1 MKFNLLQ
8 YFPVIILA
16 AAALLLAVSYRQSQ
30 TLEDIY
36 LDQVERDLQ
45 IRLELLEPDL
55 ARNLP
60 GWSPEAL
67 QEYCRRTSKQIKA
80 RLTVID
86 AHGVVLADS
95 ERMDSWDN
103 HAGRPEVQSALDG
116 RPSRIIRYSD
126 SLNTRMIYLAIPMHC
141 EYGNYVLRASMS
153 INAID
158 SVLWKAR
165 LQMIELGILAA
176 VLTVILSYYLARR
189 FNRPLE
195 DLIRRASAIAAGNLK
210 LRLPVPKRGEVR
222 ELALAMSD
230 MAEQLKARIAEITRD
245 KNERD
250 AIFAAMSEG
259 VVVLD
264 AAGKIMECN
273 RAARRMLNLPLPLS
287 GAGIQNEELDF
298 FVESLFRH
306 GRTDELELALPGPG
320 RERQLRVWGTL
331 LKFAEDEAASVLLV
345 ISDFTQIRKLENFRR
360 DFIAD
365 VSHEIKT
372 PLTVILG
379 AVETLQDGALQE
391 PESAARFMEII
402 TQHASR
408 LNALVQDILS
418 LSNLEQQHLNR
429 QQDFTVVD
437 AAVTIAN
444 AVEYCRP
451 RADEKGVVLELNIAG
466 KVLVKA
472 DPQLLEQAVVNLVD
486 NAVKYSGSVRPI
498 QISLRPDD
506 GYCRIGVTDFG
517 IGIAAEHLDRLFER
531 FYRVDKARS
540 RKLGGT
546 GLGLAIVKHIV
557 QLHGGEIAVRSVV
570 GSGSTFVIK
579 LPLAAVPAGKN

>member
-1 MKFNLLQ
+1 MSEETKKTSEEQEAENEIPVTDGDQAEENL
-8 YFPVIILA
+8 
-16 AAALLLAVSYRQSQ
+16 
-30 TLEDIY
+30 T
-36 LDQVERDLQ
+36 
-45 IRLELLEPDL
+45 
-55 ARNLP
+55 
-60 GWSPEAL
+60 PE
-67 QEYCRRTSKQIKA
+67 
-80 RLTVID
+80 
-86 AHGVVLADS
+86 G
-95 ERMDSWDN
+95 
-103 HAGRPEVQSALDG
+103 
-116 RPSRIIRYSD
+116 
-126 SLNTRMIYLAIPMHC
+126 
-141 EYGNYVLRASMS
+141 
-153 INAID
+153 
-158 SVLWKAR
+158 
-165 LQMIELGILAA
+165 
-176 VLTVILSYYLARR
+176 
-189 FNRPLE
+189 E
-195 DLIRRASAIAAGNLK
+195 DLPEEENKTPGEEAAPEDKKEEKSKTSFFGK
-210 LRLPVPKRGEVR
+210 KKKDK
-222 ELALAMSD
+222 S
-230 MAEQLKARIAEITRD
+230 EQK
-245 KNERD
+245 
-250 AIFAAMSEG
+250 
-259 VVVLD
+259 V
-264 AAGKIMECN
+264 
-273 RAARRMLNLPLPLS
+273 
-287 GAGIQNEELDF
+287 EELSLEAERKEQFMGDF
-298 FVESLFRH
+298 
-306 GRTDELELALPGPG
+306 
-320 RERQLRVWGTL
+320 
-331 LKFAEDEAASVLLV
+331 
-345 ISDFTQIRKLENFRR
+345 
-360 DFIAD
+360 
-365 VSHEIKT
+365 SHEIKT

-451 RADEKGVVLELNIAG
+451 RADEKGVVLELNVAG